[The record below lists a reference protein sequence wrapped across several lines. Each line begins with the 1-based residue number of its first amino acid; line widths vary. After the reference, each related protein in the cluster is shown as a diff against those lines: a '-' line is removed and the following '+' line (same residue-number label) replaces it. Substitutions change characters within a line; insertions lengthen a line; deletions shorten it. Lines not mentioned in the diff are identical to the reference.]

1 MYGGL
6 RRTMKLS
13 QAETLA
19 VNISQI
25 LKDSKGIVG
34 YKLARNLRMINEEL
48 REYYEIKERLLRKYG
63 TADGDTLM
71 LSKDS
76 ANYPLFVEEMGKIA
90 DQEVNFV
97 FRKISEEEIA
107 ESGLSGDQ
115 IYLLTDLLEE

>member
-1 MYGGL
+1 
-6 RRTMKLS
+6 MKLL
-13 QAETLA
+13 QAESLA

-34 YKLARNLRMINEEL
+34 YKLARNLRMINDEL
-48 REYYEIKERLLRKYG
+48 KEYYDLKEKLLRKYG
-63 TADGDTLM
+63 TVDGDTLM

-76 ANYPLFVEEMGKIA
+76 ENYPLFMEEMGKIA
-90 DQEVNFV
+90 DQEVTFV
-97 FRKISEEEIA
+97 FRKILEEEIA